1 MNSPLIVRFSPCGN
15 SFYGGWRHLYISFR
29 HVIYEVQGFRQK
41 KEKEG
46 RMMKKRVRYRKRYAF
61 IGAVAGYIMALLAS
75 MILPTFI
82 TVAIPLLTS
91 AIGFLLAEKKEQK
104 LSGITVPEPAP
115 DPRNNANE
123 AEKDQNREESESTY
137 SSEIREYL
145 QIIKEIVL
153 NENEKRNLDDEIT
166 EKTTNLCS
174 KIDTLLPYIEELG
187 SAQTKHDIKM
197 LVMKDLNS
205 VINPFLRLSVE
216 NKLNN
221 RRKLLDGL
229 RDINHKLKVISKSIE
244 QHDIYELERKLDL
257 ITEKYNAKE
266 IY

>member
-1 MNSPLIVRFSPCGN
+1 
-15 SFYGGWRHLYISFR
+15 
-29 HVIYEVQGFRQK
+29 
-41 KEKEG
+41 
-46 RMMKKRVRYRKRYAF
+46 MKKRVRYRKRYAF

-75 MILPTFI
+75 TILPTFI
-82 TVAIPLLTS
+82 MLAIPLLTA
-91 AIGFLLAEKKEQK
+91 AIGYVLSKKKEEQ
-104 LSGITVPEPAP
+104 LSGITVPEL
-115 DPRNNANE
+115 DPKITANE
-123 AEKDQNREESESTY
+123 AGNEQTRKETESTY

-145 QIIKEIVL
+145 QVIKEIVI

-174 KIDTLLPYIEELG
+174 KIDTLLPYIEERG

-244 QHDIYELERKLDL
+244 QYDIYELERKLDL

>member
-1 MNSPLIVRFSPCGN
+1 
-15 SFYGGWRHLYISFR
+15 
-29 HVIYEVQGFRQK
+29 
-41 KEKEG
+41 
-46 RMMKKRVRYRKRYAF
+46 MKKRIRYRKRYAF
-61 IGAVAGYIMALLAS
+61 LGAVAGYFIALLAS
-75 MILPTFI
+75 TILPTFI
-82 TVAIPLLTS
+82 MLAIPLLTA
-91 AIGFLLAEKKEQK
+91 AIGFVFAEKKEQQ
-104 LSGITVPEPAP
+104 LSRFTVPEP
-115 DPRNNANE
+115 DQRITSTE
-123 AEKDQNREESESTY
+123 AESEQTKREPESTY

-145 QIIKEIVL
+145 HIIKEIVV
-153 NENEKRNLDDEIT
+153 NENDKRNLDDEIS

-174 KIDTLLPYIEELG
+174 KIDTLLPYIETLG

-229 RDINHKLKVISKSIE
+229 RDINLKLKVISTSIE
-244 QHDIYELERKLDL
+244 QHDIYELERKLNL

>member
-1 MNSPLIVRFSPCGN
+1 ML
-15 SFYGGWRHLYISFR
+15 
-29 HVIYEVQGFRQK
+29 
-41 KEKEG
+41 
-46 RMMKKRVRYRKRYAF
+46 
-61 IGAVAGYIMALLAS
+61 
-75 MILPTFI
+75 
-82 TVAIPLLTS
+82 AIPLLTA
-91 AIGFLLAEKKEQK
+91 AIGYVLSEKKEEQ
-104 LSGITVPEPAP
+104 LSGITVPEL
-115 DPRNNANE
+115 DPKITANE
-123 AEKDQNREESESTY
+123 AGNEQTRKETESTY

-145 QIIKEIVL
+145 QVIKEIVI
-153 NENEKRNLDDEIT
+153 NENEKRNLDDEIA

-174 KIDTLLPYIEELG
+174 KIDTLLPYIEERG
-187 SAQTKHDIKM
+187 SAQTKHDIKI

-244 QHDIYELERKLDL
+244 QYDIYELERKLDL

>member
-1 MNSPLIVRFSPCGN
+1 
-15 SFYGGWRHLYISFR
+15 
-29 HVIYEVQGFRQK
+29 
-41 KEKEG
+41 
-46 RMMKKRVRYRKRYAF
+46 MMKERVRYKKRYALL
-61 IGAVAGYIMALLAS
+61 GAVAGYFIALLAS
-75 MILPTFI
+75 TILPTFI
-82 TVAIPLLTS
+82 MLAIPLLTA
-91 AIGFLLAEKKEQK
+91 AIGFIFAEKKEQQF
-104 LSGITVPEPAP
+104 SGLTVPEPDQTITSP
-115 DPRNNANE
+115 E
-123 AEKDQNREESESTY
+123 AGSEQREPESTY

-145 QIIKEIVL
+145 QIIKEIVV
-153 NENEKRNLDDEIT
+153 NENEKRNLDDEIS

-174 KIDTLLPYIEELG
+174 KIDTLLPYIEALG

-229 RDINHKLKVISKSIE
+229 RDINIKLKVISASIE
-244 QHDIYELERKLDL
+244 QHDIYELERKLNL

>member
-1 MNSPLIVRFSPCGN
+1 ML
-15 SFYGGWRHLYISFR
+15 
-29 HVIYEVQGFRQK
+29 
-41 KEKEG
+41 
-46 RMMKKRVRYRKRYAF
+46 KKRVRYRNRYAL
-61 IGAVAGYIMALLAS
+61 IGAVAGYIIALLAS
-75 MILPTFI
+75 TVLPTFI
-82 TVAIPLLTS
+82 VLAMPLLMT
-91 AIGFLLAEKKEQK
+91 AIGFVLSEKKERQ
-104 LSGITVPEPAP
+104 LSGITVPVPEP
-115 DPRNNANE
+115 DPRITSDGSGNE
-123 AEKDQNREESESTY
+123 QTRKEMETESTY
-137 SSEIREYL
+137 SLEIREYL
-145 QIIKEIVL
+145 QIIKEIVI
-153 NENEKRNLDDEIT
+153 NENEQRNLDDEIT

-174 KIDTLLPYIEELG
+174 KIDTLLPYIEDLG
-187 SAQTKHDIKM
+187 SVQTKHDIKM

-229 RDINHKLKVISKSIE
+229 RDINHKLKVISQSIE

>member
-1 MNSPLIVRFSPCGN
+1 
-15 SFYGGWRHLYISFR
+15 
-29 HVIYEVQGFRQK
+29 
-41 KEKEG
+41 
-46 RMMKKRVRYRKRYAF
+46 MKKRVRYRKRYAF

-75 MILPTFI
+75 TILPTFI
-82 TVAIPLLTS
+82 MLAIPLLTA
-91 AIGFLLAEKKEQK
+91 AIGYVLSEKKEQQ
-104 LSGITVPEPAP
+104 LSGITVPEP
-115 DPRNNANE
+115 DPKITVNE
-123 AEKDQNREESESTY
+123 VGNEQTRKETESSY

-145 QIIKEIVL
+145 QVIKEIVI

-174 KIDTLLPYIEELG
+174 KIDTLLPYIEERG
-187 SAQTKHDIKM
+187 SAQTKHDIKI

-244 QHDIYELERKLDL
+244 QYDIYELERKLDL

>member
-1 MNSPLIVRFSPCGN
+1 
-15 SFYGGWRHLYISFR
+15 
-29 HVIYEVQGFRQK
+29 
-41 KEKEG
+41 
-46 RMMKKRVRYRKRYAF
+46 MKKRAGYRKRYAF
-61 IGAVAGYIMALLAS
+61 IGAITGYIMAILAS
-75 MILPTFI
+75 IILPTFI
-82 TVAIPLLTS
+82 TVAIPLLTMTV
-91 AIGFLLAEKKEQK
+91 GFILAEKKEQR
-104 LSGITVPEPAP
+104 LSGITVPEADSRIPVHEAG
-115 DPRNNANE
+115 NE
-123 AEKDQNREESESTY
+123 QTREEVESTY
-137 SSEIREYL
+137 SLEIREYL
-145 QIIKEIVL
+145 QIIKEIVI

-174 KIDTLLPYIEELG
+174 KIDTLLPYIETLG
-187 SAQTKHDIKM
+187 SVQTKHDVKM

>member
-1 MNSPLIVRFSPCGN
+1 
-15 SFYGGWRHLYISFR
+15 
-29 HVIYEVQGFRQK
+29 
-41 KEKEG
+41 
-46 RMMKKRVRYRKRYAF
+46 MKKRVRYRKRYAF
-61 IGAVAGYIMALLAS
+61 MGAIAGYIMALLAS
-75 MILPTFI
+75 TILPTFI
-82 TVAIPLLTS
+82 MLAIPLLTA
-91 AIGFLLAEKKEQK
+91 AIGYALSEKKEEQ
-104 LSGITVPEPAP
+104 LSGITVPEP
-115 DPRNNANE
+115 DPKITANE
-123 AEKDQNREESESTY
+123 AGNEQTRKETESTY

-145 QIIKEIVL
+145 QVIKEIVI

-174 KIDTLLPYIEELG
+174 KIDTLLPYIEERG

-244 QHDIYELERKLDL
+244 QYDIYELERKLDL